1 MTFPAPVSR
10 PPHPALR
17 DTLSRG
23 YQGWLRPHD
32 RAGRFVLPASLSV
45 QMVVKVEDSALRPP
59 EFVSGVLDAYSAIEG
74 GCAPRYLEIVL
85 SPLGA
90 YQTFG
95 VPLEELTGRLIDL
108 HDVVGADARRLG
120 EHVRDLPAWT
130 QRFDLLDRFLLARLE
145 SAPAVSREVRY
156 AWQRLTG
163 TAGMVR
169 IATIC
174 REIGWSHKHLITRF
188 RQQVGVTPKR
198 AARLSRFEHLLR
210 RLARERPRPDW
221 DRLAAVAG
229 YADQAHM
236 IRDFGQFLGT
246 TPTAHLRA
254 TSAAR

>member
-1 MTFPAPVSR
+1 MTSPAPVSR

-17 DTLSRG
+17 GALPRG
-23 YQGWLRPHD
+23 YQGWIRPHE

-59 EFVSGVLDAYSAIEG
+59 EFVNGVLDAHSAVEG
-74 GCAPRYLEIVL
+74 GCAPQYLQIVL

-90 YQTFG
+90 YRIFG
-95 VPLEELTGRLIDL
+95 VPLEQLTGRLIDL
-108 HDVVGADARRLG
+108 HDVFGADARRLG
-120 EHVRDLPAWT
+120 EEVREQPTWT
-130 QRFDLLDRFLLARLE
+130 QRFDLLDRFLMSRLE
-145 SAPAVSREVRY
+145 SAPVVSREVRY
-156 AWQRLTG
+156 AWQRLTD
-163 TAGMVR
+163 TAGTVR

-254 TSAAR
+254 TAAR